1 MLRELSIAVPLAVT
15 TVLRWPLRAGLTV
28 FGILVGI
35 AAVVMTVA
43 IGEGTERAV
52 QAKLRDIGENVFTI
66 VPDRIRSSATRHG
79 SAPPR
84 ITEDDGRAIAQDSPN
99 VAAVAPLLLSSG
111 TASFGGFTMGAEI
124 TGTTRS
130 FFNIRVW
137 PLTRGE
143 LWSEQAETTS
153 ARVCLL
159 GANVA
164 SELFGSSDP
173 VGRTI
178 RVGRYPF
185 QVVGVLA
192 KRSHGAFGGDQD
204 SVILMPVGTKRA
216 KLQPTAPGAV
226 NRLLVKARTENVVD
240 EVRADATDV
249 LRRRHELSDNEADDF
264 NIRSDDSFRQ
274 MQESIVGTLR
284 LLLTSIATVSLLV
297 GGIGI
302 MNIMLVSVSER
313 TRDIGIR
320 MAIGATRWDILVQFL
335 TEAVLLCL
343 LGGVLGVVASAA
355 GTWALGQAASIPMQP
370 SPDAVLLALA
380 VSTTIGVVFGLI
392 PSWRAA
398 SLDPIVA
405 LGRQ

>member
-1 MLRELSIAVPLAVT
+1 
-15 TVLRWPLRAGLTV
+15 
-28 FGILVGI
+28 
-35 AAVVMTVA
+35 MTVA

-52 QAKLRDIGENVFTI
+52 QAKLRDIGENI
-66 VPDRIRSSATRHG
+66 LNIGPDRIRRGGARQG

-84 ITEDDGRAIAQDSPN
+84 LTEDDGRALAQDSPN
-99 VAAVAPLLLSSG
+99 VVAVAPLLVSEG
-111 TASFGGFTMGAEI
+111 TAAFGGFTMGTQI

-130 FFNIRVW
+130 FFSIRVW

-164 SELFGSSDP
+164 SELFGSADP

-178 RVGRYPF
+178 RLGRYPF
-185 QVVGVLA
+185 LVVGVLA
-192 KRSHGAFGGDQD
+192 KRSHGAFGGDLD
-204 SVILMPVGTKRA
+204 TVVLMPVGTKRA
-216 KLQPTAPGAV
+216 KLQPTAPGSV
-226 NRLLVKARTENVVD
+226 QRLLVKARTENVIDQARVD
-240 EVRADATDV
+240 VTEI
-249 LRRRHELSDNEADDF
+249 LRRRHQLSENEADDF
-264 NIRSDDSFRQ
+264 DIRSDDSFRQ
-274 MQESIVGTLR
+274 MQQGIVGTLR
-284 LLLTSIATVSLLV
+284 LLLTSIAGVSLLV

-335 TEAVLLCL
+335 TESVLLCL
-343 LGGVLGVVASAA
+343 LGGLLGVAASVAGS
-355 GTWALGQAASIPMQP
+355 WALGQAISIPMQA
-370 SPDAVLLALA
+370 SPDAVLLALG
-380 VSTTIGVVFGLI
+380 VSTTIGVVFGMV